1 MVQSGKKC
9 SSLVFWK
16 HGAVN
21 EFYGSIDVSSQMR
34 GAEFPVIYGLE
45 KPKLLLT
52 GTYTSTS
59 TRHVTLNLLSFY
71 SFRIVNCA
79 IMIINNQIIDQWI
92 FCSVQKPYLLIL
104 ANLQSSKRKKKETL
118 PFSYWF
124 SPTCISLNVKFS
136 IPTRNLESFS
146 LFLAFLVNRLVQ
158 RAKKC
163 RFVWSS
169 DRLEQELRDRC
180 SWEKLVTVANFRRH
194 PRQKYGGAQRIFW
207 WFSEMKWWIIK
218 GN

>member
-1 MVQSGKKC
+1 MKKQINNFYFSRTIRQSRYATNTISAWNFLMVQSGKKC
-9 SSLVFWK
+9 SSLIFWK

-59 TRHVTLNLLSFY
+59 TRHVTLNLLSYY

-118 PFSYWF
+118 PFSYRF

-136 IPTRNLESFS
+136 IPKSWKFFTFFSF
-146 LFLAFLVNRLVQ
+146 LGQ
-158 RAKKC
+158 
-163 RFVWSS
+163 SS
-169 DRLEQELRDRC
+169 C
-180 SWEKLVTVANFRRH
+180 TKS
-194 PRQKYGGAQRIFW
+194 
-207 WFSEMKWWIIK
+207 
-218 GN
+218 